1 MNKNFFIK
9 SILHIKKEAKMEI
22 ILSNVPFVMG
32 TQKTVIWRDVSS
44 NILTWDMVFDHVM
57 KISGVPRRYLSIPD
71 YRGKYKYGRESG
83 LGRID
88 INRYRFVNRNGSYEN
103 SALLTIN
110 LQY

>member
-1 MNKNFFIK
+1 MNKIFFTK
-9 SILHIKKEAKMEI
+9 SYLHIKKEERMEI

-44 NILTWDMVFDHVM
+44 NILTWDMVFDYVM
-57 KISGVPRRYLSIPD
+57 EISGIPRRYLSIPD
-71 YRGKYKYGRESG
+71 YRGKYKYGRERD
-83 LGRID
+83 LGKID
-88 INRYRFVNRNGSYEN
+88 INRYRFVNRNGTYEN